1 MPRVEASTKT
11 PGTEER
17 EAIGMG
23 LPSQDS
29 SQGGFVCRENWLIG
43 SRESHWEVRR
53 REEQRELT
61 SEMGNGSLGWERIL
75 RKDSGGVV
83 KLLKG

>member
-1 MPRVEASTKT
+1 MHRVEASTKT

-29 SQGGFVCRENWLIG
+29 SRG
-43 SRESHWEVRR
+43 
-53 REEQRELT
+53 
-61 SEMGNGSLGWERIL
+61 
-75 RKDSGGVV
+75 GGVV
-83 KLLKG
+83 CLQREQVDR